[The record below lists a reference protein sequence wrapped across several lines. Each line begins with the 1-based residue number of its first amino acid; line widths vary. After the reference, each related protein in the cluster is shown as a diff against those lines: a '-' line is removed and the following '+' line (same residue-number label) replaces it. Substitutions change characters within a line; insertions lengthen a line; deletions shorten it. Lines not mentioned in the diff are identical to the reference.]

1 MPRPKALV
9 PALRF
14 HISGQSI
21 CEINGTTYYLGPADS
36 PESLARYAV
45 LIREYQTN
53 GLKVPSYITSQ
64 TLAGMAGAF
73 LAAPEKVDKSQEPI
87 SVRHITA
94 GYREYAKARYAKSKK
109 EIYRMTAVCD
119 ALEKHTGS
127 VLASEFGPK
136 LLKAQRQRWIDEGT
150 KCRKY
155 INLLTNS
162 VMRIFRWAVEEELVD
177 EGIWQRLKS
186 IEPLHEGQTTAK
198 DNAPVRPVD
207 LEVVRK
213 TVAELSPI
221 VRDMVRV
228 QVATGMRPSELCSMR
243 PADIDR
249 SGPEWI
255 YRPRTHK
262 NAKRGKSRSIPLVGD
277 ARSVVENYLNRG
289 PDAFLFSPIEADQ
302 WFRAKQ
308 RSERKGYGSYK
319 PVKGTLKIGECYT
332 PNSYRQ
338 AIVRAAERA
347 KVKAWFPYQLRHLN
361 LTAVRKA
368 LGVEAAQAMAGHSR
382 VDMTETYAQVALE
395 KAIEA
400 AKAAPKL

>member
-1 MPRPKALV
+1 MPRPKAAA
-9 PALRF
+9 PAISRHL
-14 HISGQSI
+14 SGQAI
-21 CEINGTTYYLGPADS
+21 VKIDGVTFYLGKHNSA
-36 PESLARYAV
+36 ESFARYALLLRRYQENDNSLPEDV
-45 LIREYQTN
+45 TPQWVRE
-53 GLKVPSYITSQ
+53 LDVEPSAVVPVVKEDAKPVT
-64 TLAGMAGAF
+64 
-73 LAAPEKVDKSQEPI
+73 V
-87 SVRHITA
+87 SVVAA

-119 ALEKHTGS
+119 ALEKHAGD
-127 VLASEFGPK
+127 VLAEEFGPK
-136 LLKAQRQRWIDEGT
+136 LLKAQRQRWVDEKT
-150 KCRKY
+150 KCRRY
-155 INLLTNS
+155 VNLLTRS
-162 VMRIFRWAVEEELVD
+162 VIRIFHWAVEEELVSANVPN
-177 EGIWQRLKS
+177 RLES

-243 PADIDR
+243 PSDIDR
-249 SGPEWI
+249 SGDVWL

-262 NAKRGKSRSIPLVGD
+262 NVKRGKDRVVPLVGD
-277 ARSVVENYLNRG
+277 ARSVVENYLNRKSE
-289 PDAFLFSPIEADQ
+289 AFLFSPLEADQ

-308 RSERKGYGSYK
+308 RLERKGYGSYK
-319 PVKGTLKIGECYT
+319 PVKGTLQIGECYT

-338 AIVRAAERA
+338 AIVRAAKRA
-347 KVKAWFPYQLRHLN
+347 KVKSWFPYQLRHAN

-382 VDMTETYAQVALE
+382 VNMTETYAQIAVE

-400 AKAAPKL
+400 AKAAPQL